1 MLDTIDRTPAVTIS
15 FGENGAVKRKKP
27 KIEATP
33 EQKAAAKARK
43 QKHAETLALMKAES
57 AKLRESRAD
66 AEQKRVGDVKAGK
79 AKRAKSRLSVT
90 VTTENGKS
98 RTTKRIKTTT
108 DKMLNNGTLQK
119 YLKKALDTFCLMVG
133 DGLGVAVA
141 EGDEATSRMIASYE
155 AFNSGSGFR
164 SRTLSDR
171 QLDGLTAYRIMESRI
186 PAELEPIFRQIVF
199 EEVGASLAVP
209 MTLTEMG
216 EKAGYT
222 WRQASASGGT
232 QICCCLMLIH
242 HFLKEKGWNGK

>member
-1 MLDTIDRTPAVTIS
+1 MLDTIDRTPSVTIS
-15 FGENGAVKRKKP
+15 FGDNGEVKRKKP

-43 QKHAETLALMKAES
+43 QKQAETQALMKAES
-57 AKLRESRAD
+57 AKLRQSRAD
-66 AEQKRVGDVKAGK
+66 DEQKRVDDVKKGK
-79 AKRAKSRLSVT
+79 AKRAKSRLAVT

-98 RTTKRIKTTT
+98 RTIKKIKTTT
-108 DKMLNNGTLQK
+108 DKMLTNGTLKK

-133 DGLGVAVA
+133 DGLGVAVDDN
-141 EGDEATSRMIASYE
+141 DESTSRMIAAYE
-155 AFNSGSGFR
+155 AFSSGSGFK

-171 QLDGLTAYRIMESRI
+171 QIEGLTAYRVMESRI
-186 PAELEPIFRQIVF
+186 PVELHAIFRQIVF
-199 EEVGASLAVP
+199 EEVGASLGTP

-232 QICCCLMLIH
+232 QICCVLMLVH
-242 HFLKEKGWNGK
+242 HFLKEKGIR